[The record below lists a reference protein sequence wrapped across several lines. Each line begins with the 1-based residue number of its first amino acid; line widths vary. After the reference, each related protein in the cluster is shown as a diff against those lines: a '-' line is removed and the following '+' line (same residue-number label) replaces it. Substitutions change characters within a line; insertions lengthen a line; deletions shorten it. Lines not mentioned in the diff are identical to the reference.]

1 MQSVL
6 DAFSGGDYLSAARG
20 LPSDSWQYWASLGLI
35 GHPANAA
42 EELQRFSD
50 PDALF
55 FAGVSSWITGDDDR
69 ARDLLARCPSEHA
82 RRLTELIAKRPITVL
97 AQLPWNRRGPWDVL
111 TRLNDP
117 AFRVLNVS
125 FHPDDIQNRPYADVR
140 TLVPRGLEPDLFVAE
155 MVEWHLIP
163 PNVRTLGCPVLGHS
177 SDFDLHIQTVAP
189 WLELFDELVVLDHT
203 EWRGLN
209 GAVTVP
215 VSVFPKVFGVPA
227 DLPGVSEGQR
237 DIDVFLSGVV
247 THPYHIDKEAIVL
260 DVLGVAD
267 IRALMVQGF
276 DGSDTYYRNLSRSK
290 LCCTFIRHPGATPTR
305 GLEALGMGCVV
316 AVQDESVLRLF
327 VPDQAGLVPYGP
339 HRGSLGS
346 VIRDVLA
353 RSDDFLAQARRGAEF
368 VRREFALERVAS
380 QYLRFLT
387 FIAARPRVARLG
399 PPPDRMLQKRPAVE
413 KGWLPSNQFGGA
425 LLTNWATESAA
436 RIEER
441 LLVEESVGLLND
453 LARERLLAHYHDS
466 GGASWLADVVMPLER
481 AIHRFPSALVPRF
494 NLVRVLVHFGDS
506 AQVRQGVGLLDDTL
520 RSSAGQ
526 WQIDLLDDVLP
537 WDFCPSLFNYR
548 RYFDAVTQFL
558 GTSSPRI
565 ETLIA
570 VILASLNHYRSKYA
584 AEIVGER
591 TDIEYAAEAV
601 RLDPGFAEYVVQYC
615 RLLVTRGEGG
625 NHLEAAAHLQRLAS
639 FSARQLEVLD
649 IARGLP
655 QGLADG
661 WHGELEA
668 RAKRLWIAT
677 HHREQL
683 MEPVP
688 RRTSEVSHRRRL
700 DRPAELT
707 MARSRQDIPYI
718 SIVLAGRNDNDG
730 DDFNER
736 LFAATSYN
744 HRLLSAAGVDYELVF
759 VEWRPKP
766 ERELIGDLLRKQFP
780 EIASRL
786 TTYEVDER
794 YHAAFSQNPRLEL
807 HEFIAKNVGI
817 RRAAG
822 SYILTTSTETYLSGD
837 IVNLIARRMLR
848 PMTVYRATRVN
859 LQLHL
864 DRTNVNESVLSDA
877 RNWATVNVLKP
888 PFLTDASGD
897 FLLLDRFSFC
907 ALRGFNEVFRVASI
921 HVDANFCYQA
931 AAHGM
936 ALVDTRLH
944 VFHFKEGRFA
954 AQRSASQL
962 PQDDAPRGADR
973 YKQILY
979 DNPSSWGLG
988 DAPLER
994 RGANHVRLEY
1004 DHRAT
1009 PPLVALQRIKNHA
1022 FVSGKVRI

>member
-1 MQSVL
+1 MHSAL

-35 GHPANAA
+35 GHPVNAA

-69 ARDLLARCPSEHA
+69 ARDLLGRCPGEHA
-82 RRLTELIAKRPITVL
+82 RRLIELIAKRPITVL

-111 TRLNDP
+111 TPLNDP

-155 MVEWHLIP
+155 MLEWHLIP

-203 EWRGLN
+203 EWRLLN

-227 DLPGVSEGQR
+227 DLPGVSGGER

-247 THPYHIDKEAIVL
+247 THPYHVDKEAIVL

-276 DGSDTYYRNLSRSK
+276 DGSDDYYRNLSRSK
-290 LCCTFIRHPGATPTR
+290 LCCTFIRHAGATPTR

-316 AVQDESVLRLF
+316 AAQDESVLRLF
-327 VPDQAGLVPYGP
+327 VPDQMGLVPYGP
-339 HRGSLGS
+339 DRGSLAS

-353 RSDDFLAQARRGAEF
+353 RSDDFLAEARRGAEF

-387 FIAARPRVARLG
+387 FLAARPRVARLG

-466 GGASWLADVVMPLER
+466 AGGGASWLADVVVPLER

-494 NLVRVLVHFGDS
+494 NLVRVLVHFGDA

-520 RSSAGQ
+520 RWSAGQ

-548 RYFDAVTQFL
+548 RYFDGVTQSL

-601 RLDPGFAEYVVQYC
+601 RLDPGFAEYVVQVPADCWSLEESVGTTWRPLRICNGWHHARRDNSRCSTSPGVC
-615 RLLVTRGEGG
+615 RKGSRTAGMANSRLVQSGCGSRHTIVNSSWNRCHAGR
-625 NHLEAAAHLQRLAS
+625 AR
-639 FSARQLEVLD
+639 SA
-649 IARGLP
+649 IGARSIGLP
-655 QGLADG
+655 
-661 WHGELEA
+661 
-668 RAKRLWIAT
+668 
-677 HHREQL
+677 
-683 MEPVP
+683 
-688 RRTSEVSHRRRL
+688 S
-700 DRPAELT
+700 
-707 MARSRQDIPYI
+707 
-718 SIVLAGRNDNDG
+718 
-730 DDFNER
+730 
-736 LFAATSYN
+736 
-744 HRLLSAAGVDYELVF
+744 
-759 VEWRPKP
+759 
-766 ERELIGDLLRKQFP
+766 
-780 EIASRL
+780 
-786 TTYEVDER
+786 
-794 YHAAFSQNPRLEL
+794 
-807 HEFIAKNVGI
+807 
-817 RRAAG
+817 
-822 SYILTTSTETYLSGD
+822 
-837 IVNLIARRMLR
+837 
-848 PMTVYRATRVN
+848 
-859 LQLHL
+859 
-864 DRTNVNESVLSDA
+864 
-877 RNWATVNVLKP
+877 
-888 PFLTDASGD
+888 
-897 FLLLDRFSFC
+897 
-907 ALRGFNEVFRVASI
+907 
-921 HVDANFCYQA
+921 
-931 AAHGM
+931 
-936 ALVDTRLH
+936 
-944 VFHFKEGRFA
+944 
-954 AQRSASQL
+954 
-962 PQDDAPRGADR
+962 
-973 YKQILY
+973 
-979 DNPSSWGLG
+979 
-988 DAPLER
+988 
-994 RGANHVRLEY
+994 
-1004 DHRAT
+1004 
-1009 PPLVALQRIKNHA
+1009 
-1022 FVSGKVRI
+1022 

>member
-1 MQSVL
+1 MHSAL

-35 GHPANAA
+35 GHPVNAA

-69 ARDLLARCPSEHA
+69 ARELLARCPGQHA
-82 RRLTELIAKRPITVL
+82 QRLLELIAKRPITVL

-155 MVEWHLIP
+155 MIEWHLIP

-227 DLPGVSEGQR
+227 DLPGVSGGQR
-237 DIDVFLSGVV
+237 DIDVFLSGAV

-260 DVLGVAD
+260 DVLDVAG

-276 DGSDTYYRNLSRSK
+276 DSSDDYYRNLSRSK
-290 LCCTFIRHPGATPTR
+290 LCCTFIRHAGATPTR

-327 VPDQAGLVPYGP
+327 VPDQAGLVSYGP
-339 HRGSLGS
+339 DRGSLAS
-346 VIRDVLA
+346 VIRNVLA

-368 VRREFALERVAS
+368 VRHEFALERVAS

-387 FIAARPRVARLG
+387 FLAARPRVARLG
-399 PPPDRMLQKRPAVE
+399 PPPERMLQKRPAVE

-425 LLTNWATESAA
+425 LLTNWATESAT

-453 LARERLLAHYHDS
+453 LARERLLAHYHD
-466 GGASWLADVVMPLER
+466 GAGEGATWLADVVAPLER
-481 AIHRFPSALVPRF
+481 AITRFPWALVPRF
-494 NLVRVLVHFGDS
+494 NLIRALVHFGDP
-506 AQVRQGVGLLDDTL
+506 AQVRQGVVLLDDTL
-520 RSSAGQ
+520 RKSAAQ
-526 WQIDLLDDVLP
+526 WHIDLLDDVLP
-537 WDFCPSLFNYR
+537 WDFFPLLFNYR
-548 RYFDAVTQFL
+548 RYFDDVTQSL
-558 GTSSPRI
+558 GTSNPRI
-565 ETLIA
+565 EGLIA
-570 VILASLNHYRSKYA
+570 VILASLSHYRSKYA

-591 TDIEYAAEAV
+591 TDIEYAGEAV
-601 RLDPGFAEYVVQYC
+601 RLDPGFAEYVFQYC
-615 RLLVTRGEGG
+615 RLLVTRGERGD
-625 NHLEAAAHLQRLAS
+625 HLEAAAHLQRLAS
-639 FSARQLEVLD
+639 CSARQLEVLD
-649 IARGLP
+649 IARSLP
-655 QGLADG
+655 QGFSDG
-661 WHGELEA
+661 WQIELEA

-683 MEPVP
+683 MESVP
-688 RRTSEVSHRRRL
+688 RRASEVGRRRTHDYPSFPYL
-700 DRPAELT
+700 SVIL
-707 MARSRQDIPYI
+707 QGCNGDI
-718 SIVLAGRNDNDG
+718 GG
-730 DDFNER
+730 DFNER

-744 HRLLSAAGVDYELVF
+744 HRLLEAAGVDYELVF
-759 VEWRPKP
+759 VEWRPVP
-766 ERELIGDLLRKQFP
+766 GRELLGDLLRTELP
-780 EIASRL
+780 EIAPRL

-794 YHAAFSQNPRLEL
+794 YHAAFSQNPQLEL

-822 SYILTTSTETYLSGD
+822 SYILTTSTDTYLSGD
-837 IVNLIARRMLR
+837 IGNLIGRRMLR
-848 PMTVYRATRVN
+848 PMTVYRATRVD

-864 DRTNVNESVLSDA
+864 DRTNVNESALSDP

-907 ALRGFNEVFRVASI
+907 ALRGFNEVFRVARI
-921 HVDANFCYQA
+921 HVDANFCYHA

-936 ALVDTRLH
+936 ALVDTRMV
-944 VFHFKEGRFA
+944 VFHLGEGRFA
-954 AQRSASQL
+954 AQRSVAQL
-962 PQDDAPRGADR
+962 PEEAAPGGVDR

-979 DNPSSWGLG
+979 ENPESWGLG
-988 DAPLER
+988 DAPQER
-994 RGANHVRLEY
+994 RGATHVRLEY